1 MCVLPIQCKM
11 CKGVF
16 DLWYDLQQQG
26 INGEEFLQSQ
36 QNIGGVRM
44 ENFCWR
50 CRTLAAEQAKLQE
63 YQKYQKNFLKN
74 RLLHPEG
81 WSLIGDFSDSEIF
94 WMLKKSTPY

>member
-1 MCVLPIQCKM
+1 MKTKMCILPIQCKM

-36 QNIGGVRM
+36 QNMEGVRI

-50 CRTLAAEQAKLQE
+50 CRGIVGEQAKLQE
-63 YQKYQKNFLKN
+63 YQEYKDKGLYVDNC
-74 RLLHPEG
+74 
-81 WSLIGDFSDSEIF
+81 SLSINIKTPCQLPID
-94 WMLKKSTPY
+94 KS